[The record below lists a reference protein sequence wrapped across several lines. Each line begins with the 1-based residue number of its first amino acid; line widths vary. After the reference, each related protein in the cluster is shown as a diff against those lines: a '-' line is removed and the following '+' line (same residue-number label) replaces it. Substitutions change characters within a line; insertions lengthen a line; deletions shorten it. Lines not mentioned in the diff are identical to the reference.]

1 MVQKNSNSLM
11 RVFDE
16 LKKEIVEILF
26 SMMLGYCTLWVLQA
40 FEANFIVTLSM
51 KNLLLNFA
59 YGVYTGLFMLIVL
72 HWLQFPI
79 QYSMHVFALMPLTL
93 SYSPLNQKFL
103 ILVVV
108 MILGYITGYYNKK
121 IFFLFWKKQTKK
133 MS

>member
-1 MVQKNSNSLM
+1 MLKNFVDGM
-11 RVFDE
+11 RE
-16 LKKEIVEILF
+16 LGREFVEIIF
-26 SMMLGYCTLWVLQA
+26 SIILGYCTLWVLQA

-59 YGVYTGLFMLIVL
+59 YGMYTGLFMLIVL

-79 QYSMHVFALMPLTL
+79 QYSMHAFALMPLTL

-121 IFFLFWKKQTKK
+121 IFFFFGKSKPKK
-133 MS
+133 